1 MVRRPPT
8 RSSILIAVA
17 LLVAFAGWT
26 TLTFTSDTVSALDQ
40 RWVAPPL
47 DPRSA
52 TAEIAAA
59 LALITW
65 PGVTYAA
72 IAGIAGWAYRRRLRQ
87 LSVALIAIV
96 VVCWGS
102 TALLQ
107 YTLRRPRPSVALD
120 VITTT
125 GYSYPSGHLSS
136 MTAACIAVGATFAVT
151 RQSLSARFRW
161 QIGSVLLVLMVA
173 FDRWIM
179 GAHYVTDIVGGALL
193 GALVATVALLAAGV
207 QVPVGYQLVNELVR
221 TKAVA
226 PQTERRRRAA
236 VIFNPT
242 KVTDWVTFRRHV
254 EYELKTRGWDRAL
267 WLETTT
273 EDPGRAMTAQAVREG
288 VDLVLGAGGDGT
300 IRVICSGLAGTGVPF
315 GLIPAGTGN
324 LLAKNIG
331 IPLDE
336 AAALDVAFD
345 GVDKAVDL
353 VQLSVDGGPPDHFAV
368 MAGIGI
374 DAVIMEGTD
383 PNLKRAVGS
392 AAYFVSAARNANHP
406 ALQVTVTV
414 DDEPPLRR
422 KAHVIVIGNVGFLQ
436 ANIQLIP
443 DARADD
449 GLLDVLIASPRG
461 IRDWVRLTTQVLT
474 RQRRTDAQLD
484 RLTGRKVTISVDGRD
499 HFQVDGDTVGECSTM
514 TAEVRP
520 RALLM
525 RVPMTAGPGRSLPY
539 EPSSEELASTNGA
552 SPPSKGN
559 LRIRRPLRHASGF
572 GGVSLKRASVFPG
585 RRRSKSQ
592 RGKGSAP
599 EALQPGGGGGVVGV
613 GGTDLDDR
621 LDPVGPRVAAQEDHV
636 SADPV

>member
-17 LLVAFAGWT
+17 LLVALAGWT
-26 TLTFTSDTVSALDQ
+26 ALTFTSETVSALDE

-47 DPRSA
+47 DPRSPA
-52 TAEIAAA
+52 AQIAAA
-59 LALITW
+59 FALLTW
-65 PGVTYAA
+65 PGLTYAA
-72 IAGIAGWAYRRRLRQ
+72 VAGIAGWAFRRRLRQ
-87 LSVALIAIV
+87 LSAALVAIV

-102 TALLQ
+102 TQLLKVIFH
-107 YTLRRPRPSVALD
+107 RPRPAVALD
-120 VITTT
+120 VITAT
-125 GYSYPSGHLSS
+125 GFAYPSGHMSS
-136 MTAACIAVGATFAVT
+136 ITAACIAVGATMAVT
-151 RQSLSARFRW
+151 RQSLAARFRW
-161 QIGSVLLVLMVA
+161 QIGAGLLVLAVA
-173 FDRWIM
+173 VDDWIL
-179 GAHYVTDIVGGALL
+179 GTHYITDIVGGALL

-207 QVPVGYQLVNELVR
+207 QVPVGYDLVTEMVR
-221 TKAVA
+221 NKVTDA
-226 PQTERRRRAA
+226 PSEQRRRAA

-300 IRVICSGLAGTGVPF
+300 IRVICAGLAGTGVPF

-324 LLAKNIG
+324 LLAKNLG

-345 GVDKAVDL
+345 GVDKAVDV
-353 VQLSVDGGPPDHFAV
+353 VQVSVDGGPPDHFAV

-392 AAYFVSAARNANHP
+392 AAYFLSAARNARHP
-406 ALQVTVTV
+406 ALQATITM
-414 DDEPPLRR
+414 DDEPSLRR

-449 GLLDVLIASPRG
+449 GLLDVLVASPRG
-461 IRDWVRLTTQVLT
+461 IRDWVRITTQVLT
-474 RQRRTDAQLD
+474 RRRRTDAQLD
-484 RLTGRKVTISVDGRD
+484 RLTGRKVTITVDGRD
-499 HFQVDGDTVGECSTM
+499 QFQLDGDTVGECSTM
-514 TAEVRP
+514 TAEVLP
-520 RALLM
+520 RALTM
-525 RVPMTAGPGRSLPY
+525 RVPRTAAPGRSLPY
-539 EPSSEELASTNGA
+539 ELPAEELASTNG
-552 SPPSKGN
+552 S
-559 LRIRRPLRHASGF
+559 SG
-572 GGVSLKRASVFPG
+572 SVEVP
-585 RRRSKSQ
+585 
-592 RGKGSAP
+592 
-599 EALQPGGGGGVVGV
+599 
-613 GGTDLDDR
+613 D
-621 LDPVGPRVAAQEDHV
+621 RVAQPSPSRLAQP
-636 SADPV
+636 SLSP